1 MPVHFSLNHRR
12 EQAMKTMKEVDEITR
27 RVYYMSDDDLMNLT
41 TFKLAKKFSKYYKI
55 PMHLFKDEGKSLSS
69 FGDNNKKYSQQDFNQ
84 QEQEFDDNDN
94 NINHK
99 ITLVR

>member
-12 EQAMKTMKEVDEITR
+12 EQAIKTMKEVDEITR

-69 FGDNNKKYSQQDFNQ
+69 FSDSKKYSQQDFNQ

>member
-12 EQAMKTMKEVDEITR
+12 EQAIKTMKEVDEITR

-69 FGDNNKKYSQQDFNQ
+69 FSDIKKYSKQDFNQ